1 MLKESLELGERG
13 KGPRS
18 LRSELLLNLAFLAA
32 AALLLA
38 LWTAGFFQA
47 SNLSFPRFAAL
58 LGLLVALDVLV
69 FVALGNYLIERLLL
83 RPLAE
88 SIEVAESIAGG
99 DYERRVPPGRNAE
112 IAALGSAL
120 NRLTDQLLHNQD
132 TLAENVRSLDE
143 TNRLLHETQRE
154 LLQAEKMASIG
165 RLGAG
170 IAHEIGNPLGALL
183 GYTGVLRRR
192 GAAPELA
199 EGIEREARRIDRIVR
214 ELLDY
219 ARPAAAAREPVGV
232 NESVVRVETLL
243 RAQGKLAA
251 VEIVTDLEPD
261 LPPVSGVAHRVD
273 QMFVNLFLNAASAM
287 DGVGTIR
294 VVTRRDAYL
303 PEQPSPARRADD
315 PPGVD
320 YSHLRR
326 MRHGTAKD
334 VVRLVPGCEVV
345 HVVVAD
351 SGPGIAKEHIES
363 IFDPFFTT
371 KPPGE
376 GTGLGL
382 AIVGST
388 VAELGGR
395 IEATSADGGGATFH
409 LYLPVAEV
417 NE

>member
-1 MLKESLELGERG
+1 MLKQWRLRRERG
-13 KGPRS
+13 TKPRS
-18 LRSELLLNLAFLAA
+18 LRTELLLNLAVLAA

-38 LWTAGFFQA
+38 LWTASFFQI
-47 SNLSFPRFAAL
+47 SAL
-58 LGLLVALDVLV
+58 ALPGSAVLLILLVILDVLI
-69 FVALGNYLIERLLL
+69 FVALGNSLVERLLL

-88 SIEVAESIAGG
+88 SVDVAESIAGG
-99 DYERRVPPGRNAE
+99 DYERRVPAGRYAE
-112 IAALGSAL
+112 TAALASAL
-120 NRLTDQLLHNQD
+120 NRLTDQLLRNQD

-170 IAHEIGNPLGALL
+170 VAHEIGNPLGALL
-183 GYTGVLRRR
+183 GYTGVLRKR

-219 ARPAAAAREPVGV
+219 ARPVPAAREPVNV
-232 NESVVRVETLL
+232 NESVRRVETLL
-243 RAQGKLAA
+243 RKQGR
-251 VEIVTDLEPD
+251 LESVATELELDPH
-261 LPPVSGVAHRVD
+261 LPLVKGVVHRVD
-273 QMFVNLFLNAASAM
+273 QMFVNLFSNAVSAM
-287 DGVGTIR
+287 GGEGKIM
-294 VVTRRDAYL
+294 VVTTREHYL
-303 PEQPSPARRADD
+303 PERPIPARRADD

-326 MRHGTAKD
+326 MRHGASKD
-334 VVRLVPGCEVV
+334 AIRLEPGSEVV

-351 SGPGIAKEHIES
+351 SGPGIAQEHIDS

-395 IEATSADGGGATFH
+395 IEATSANGGGATFH

-417 NE
+417 DA